1 MWAQIQD
8 GTVAEITAINPT
20 GRFHPSLVWIACS
33 SDIEPGWTYVNDEFS
48 PPTVAPMSVED
59 LCNQIDHTADTARA
73 LVVGDPL
80 RAEEYKTAREEAQAF
95 AAGGYQGDVPRA
107 VAAWAINGRTAQQAA
122 DEILAEAAAWTEALY
137 FIRETRLA
145 AKEQVRELMAAEQ
158 PEQAQAAAEQ
168 AIAAINAAIAGVG
181 NAAN

>member
-1 MWAQIQD
+1 M
-8 GTVAEITAINPT
+8 
-20 GRFHPSLVWIACS
+20 WIACS

-73 LVVGDPL
+73 LVVGAPL
-80 RAEEYKTAREEAQAF
+80 RAEEYKAAREEAQAF
-95 AAGGYQGDVPRA
+95 AAANYQGDVPRA

-181 NAAN
+181 NASNS